1 MGGCMTTDPRDL
13 GGDVAGPGGPHDV
26 GQVVIDTRRA
36 IIMDGLTAVKV
47 DNPSDGREFVALLIE
62 GKINQSPD
70 RAKVM
75 LLGDLDMLA
84 SLITEAHGLARRM
97 GAADELMEL
106 CRERWMAM
114 P

>member
-1 MGGCMTTDPRDL
+1 MITDPRDL
-13 GGDVAGPGGPHDV
+13 GGDIAGPGGPHDH

-36 IIMDGLTAVKV
+36 ILMDGLEVAKV
-47 DNPSDGREFVALLIE
+47 DNPSDGRELVAVLIE

-75 LLGDLDMLA
+75 VLGNLDMLA
-84 SLITEAHGLARRM
+84 SFITEAHGLARRM
-97 GAADELMEL
+97 RASAELTRL
-106 CRERWMAM
+106 CVERWERM

>member
-1 MGGCMTTDPRDL
+1 MTTDPRDL
-13 GGDVAGPGGPHDV
+13 GGDIADLGGPHDH

-36 IIMDGLTAVKV
+36 ILMDRLEVAKV
-47 DNPSDGREFVALLIE
+47 DNPSDGRELVAVLIG

-84 SLITEAHGLARRM
+84 SFITEAHGLARRM
-97 GAADELMEL
+97 GTGAELERL
-106 CRERWMAM
+106 CVERWERM